1 MNNLKNLR
9 GTVDLLPEQLIKWQN
24 VEKIVLEQLSRSSI
38 KEIRTPILEMTELFI
53 RGIGE
58 ETDVVSKEMYT
69 FLDRG
74 ERSCTL
80 RPEGTASVAR
90 ALIQN
95 GISSNPLQKLWYMG
109 PMFRYERP
117 QAGRQRQFHQLGV
130 EFIGYESVRSDVE
143 IIALAWDILKKLG
156 IKELNLEI
164 NTLGDLND
172 RLSFQKSFLKWL
184 ETNKDSL
191 DLDSQNRIYK
201 NPLRILDSKNI
212 QTKKI
217 LKNAPRLFNFLSE
230 KSHKRYLDLK
240 KQLEDL
246 QIPYVENYNL
256 VRGLDYYTHTAFE
269 ITSGALGSQATVC
282 GGGRYDD
289 LIKQMGGPN
298 TPAMGFAVGLERLIL
313 LAGKELEVPRNTDI
327 YIINKGLIAEPL
339 AMDLSRK
346 LRNYDLL
353 VELDLSGAS
362 FTKQFKKANKLKSKS
377 IIVIGDN
384 EAANKEFTI
393 RLFDKEGFENKEEI
407 ISFDNDNKLEK
418 WLNINLNLK
427 CYSSGL

>member
-9 GTVDLLPEQLIKWQN
+9 GTVDLLPDQLIKWQN
-24 VEKIVLEQLSRSSI
+24 VEKILLEQLSRSSI

-130 EFIGYESVRSDVE
+130 EFIGYESVRSDIE
-143 IIALAWDILKKLG
+143 IIALAWDILRRLG

-164 NTLGDLND
+164 NTLGDIND
-172 RLSFQKSFLKWL
+172 RLNFQNSFLKWL
-184 ETNKDSL
+184 EINKNSL
-191 DLDSQNRIYK
+191 DFDSQKRIDK
-201 NPLRILDSKNI
+201 NPLRILDSKNV
-212 QTKKI
+212 QTKK
-217 LKNAPRLFNFLSE
+217 LLENAPRLFDFLSE
-230 KSHKRYLDLK
+230 ESHKRYSELK
-240 KQLEDL
+240 KYLEDL
-246 QIPYVENYNL
+246 KIPYIENYNL

-282 GGGRYDD
+282 GGGRYND
-289 LIKQMGGPN
+289 LIKQMGGPK
-298 TPAMGFAVGLERLIL
+298 TPAIGFAIGLERLIL

-327 YIINKGLIAEPL
+327 YIVNQGIIAESL
-339 AMDLSRK
+339 AIDLSRK

-362 FTKQFKKANKLKSKS
+362 FSKQFKKANKLNSKS
-377 IIVIGDN
+377 IIVIGDD
-384 EAANKEFTI
+384 EAANKKFII
-393 RLFDKEGFENKEEI
+393 RLFDKSNNGNKEEI
-407 ISFDNDNKLEK
+407 ISFDNDIKLEN
-418 WLNINLNLK
+418 WINKNLLFK
-427 CYSSGL
+427 

>member
-9 GTVDLLPEQLIKWQN
+9 GTVDLLPDQLIKWQN
-24 VEKIVLEQLSRSSI
+24 VEKILLEQLSRASI

-130 EFIGYESVRSDVE
+130 EFIGYESVRSDIE
-143 IIALAWDILKKLG
+143 IIALAWDILGRLG

-164 NTLGDLND
+164 NTLGDIND
-172 RLSFQKSFLKWL
+172 RLNFQNSFLKWL
-184 ETNKDSL
+184 EINKNSL
-191 DLDSQNRIYK
+191 DFDSQNRIDK
-201 NPLRILDSKNI
+201 NPLRILDTKNV
-212 QTKKI
+212 QTKK
-217 LKNAPRLFNFLSE
+217 LLENAPRLFDFLSE
-230 KSHKRYLDLK
+230 ESHKRYSELK
-240 KQLEDL
+240 KYLEDL
-246 QIPYVENYNL
+246 KIPYIENYNL

-282 GGGRYDD
+282 GGGRYND
-289 LIKQMGGPN
+289 LIKQMGGPK
-298 TPAMGFAVGLERLIL
+298 TPAIGFAIGLERLIL

-327 YIINKGLIAEPL
+327 YIVNQGIIAESL
-339 AMDLSRK
+339 AIDLSRK

-362 FTKQFKKANKLKSKS
+362 FSKQFKKANKLNSKS
-377 IIVIGDN
+377 IIVIGDD
-384 EAANKEFTI
+384 EAANKKFII
-393 RLFDKEGFENKEEI
+393 RLFDKSNNGNKEEI
-407 ISFDNDNKLEK
+407 ISFDNDIKLEN
-418 WLNINLNLK
+418 WINKNLLLK
-427 CYSSGL
+427 

>member
-9 GTVDLLPEQLIKWQN
+9 GTVDLFPDQLVKWQN

-143 IIALAWDILKKLG
+143 IIALAWDILGKLG
-156 IKELNLEI
+156 IKQLSLEI

-172 RLSFQKSFLKWL
+172 RLNFQKSFLKWL
-184 ETNKDSL
+184 ETNKEFL
-191 DLDSQNRIYK
+191 DLDSQSRINK
-201 NPLRILDSKNI
+201 NPLRILDSKNM
-212 QTKKI
+212 QTKKA
-217 LKNAPRLFNFLSE
+217 LENAPRLFNFLSQ
-230 KSHKRYLDLK
+230 KSHKRYSDLK
-240 KQLEDL
+240 KQLEVL
-246 QIPYVENYNL
+246 HIPYVENFNL

-269 ITSGALGSQATVC
+269 ITSGDLGSQATVC

-298 TPAMGFAVGLERLIL
+298 TPAIGFAIGLERLIL

-327 YIINKGLIAEPL
+327 YIINQGLIAESF

-362 FTKQFKKANKLKSKS
+362 FSKQFKKANKLKSKS
-377 IIVIGDN
+377 IIIIGDN

-393 RLFDKEGFENKEEI
+393 RLFDKESFENKEEV
-407 ISFDNDNKLEK
+407 ISFENNIELEK
-418 WLNINLNLK
+418 WLKINLLAK
-427 CYSSGL
+427 

>member
-1 MNNLKNLR
+1 MNNLRNLR
-9 GTVDLLPEQLIKWQN
+9 GTVDLLPDQLIKWQN
-24 VEKIVLEQLSRSSI
+24 VEKIVLEQLARASI

-58 ETDVVSKEMYT
+58 GTDVVSKEMYT

-90 ALIQN
+90 ALIQK
-95 GISSNPLQKLWYMG
+95 GISANTFQKLWYMG

-143 IIALAWDILKKLG
+143 IISLAWDILKKLG

-164 NTLGDLND
+164 NTLGDSKD
-172 RLSFQKSFLKWL
+172 RQNYQKSFLKWL
-184 ETNKDSL
+184 EINKDSL
-191 DLDSQNRIYK
+191 DSESQNRINK
-201 NPLRILDSKNI
+201 NPLRILDSKN
-212 QTKKI
+212 TNTRKV
-217 LKNAPRLFNFLSE
+217 LENAPKLINFLSE

-240 KQLEDL
+240 KRLEIL
-246 QIPYVENYNL
+246 KIPFLENNNL
-256 VRGLDYYTHTAFE
+256 VRGLDYYSHTAFE
-269 ITSGALGSQATVC
+269 ITSEFLGSQATVC
-282 GGGRYDD
+282 GGGRYNN
-289 LIKQMGGPN
+289 LIQQMGGPQ
-298 TPAMGFAVGLERLIL
+298 TPAMGFAIGLERLIL
-313 LAGKELEVPRNTDI
+313 LAGKEFEVPRNTDI
-327 YIINKGLIAEPL
+327 YIINQGSIAESL

-362 FTKQFKKANKLKSKS
+362 FSKQFKKANKLKSKS
-377 IIVIGDN
+377 IILIGDD
-384 EAANKEFTI
+384 EAANREYMI
-393 RLFDKEGFENKEEI
+393 RLFDKESCVNKEEV
-407 ISFDNDNKLEK
+407 ISFGDDMKLEK
-418 WLNINLNLK
+418 WLINNLFLK
-427 CYSSGL
+427 L

>member
-9 GTVDLLPEQLIKWQN
+9 GTVDLLPDQLIKWQN
-24 VEKIVLEQLSRSSI
+24 VEKILLEQLSRSSI

-143 IIALAWDILKKLG
+143 IIAIAWDILGKLG

-184 ETNKDSL
+184 EINRGSL
-191 DLDSQNRIYK
+191 DSDSQKRIYK

-212 QTKKI
+212 QTKKV
-217 LKNAPRLFNFLSE
+217 LENAPRLFNFLSE
-230 KSHKRYLDLK
+230 KSHKRYSDLK
-240 KQLEDL
+240 KQLEVL
-246 QIPYVENYNL
+246 QIPYVENFNL
-256 VRGLDYYTHTAFE
+256 VRGLDYYNHTAFE
-269 ITSGALGSQATVC
+269 ITSGYLGSQATVC
-282 GGGRYDD
+282 GGGRYDH
-289 LIKQMGGPN
+289 LIEQMGGPN
-298 TPAMGFAVGLERLIL
+298 TPAIGFAIGLERLIL

-327 YIINKGLIAEPL
+327 YIINRGLIAESL
-339 AMDLSRK
+339 AIDISRK
-346 LRNYDLL
+346 LRKYDLL
-353 VELDLSGAS
+353 VELDSSGAS
-362 FTKQFKKANKLKSKS
+362 FSKQFKKANKLKSKG
-377 IIVIGDN
+377 IIVIGDD
-384 EAANKEFTI
+384 EASNKEFTI
-393 RLFDKEGFENKEEI
+393 RLFDKESFENKEEV
-407 ISFDNDNKLEK
+407 ISFENDIKLEK
-418 WLNINLNLK
+418 WLKTNLFLK
-427 CYSSGL
+427 